1 MRLLARPPSVLAATL
16 LLACA
21 SGPRSSDALPEG
33 PPSQLGDEDAQAGA
47 AESPPAAE
55 ASLPRPENTI
65 YRDELLRATAGGKP
79 AYLLRELAPEP
90 YRPRG
95 AREGWVIGSVFPSDP
110 GLCAPGCD
118 LMPGDIILTVNGSPL
133 ERPEQ
138 LSELISQLESMTS
151 LDVRLV
157 RDGKLHERSYDI
169 VDQPRGG

>member
-1 MRLLARPPSVLAATL
+1 MRSLALVTSLLAASSS
-16 LLACA
+16 LACA
-21 SGPRSSDALPEG
+21 SGPRSAEPLPEG
-33 PPSQLGDEDAQAGA
+33 PPNQLGQDDPHASA
-47 AESPPAAE
+47 AEVPPSEEVAA
-55 ASLPRPENTI
+55 ARPENTI

-95 AREGWVIGSVFPSDP
+95 AREGWIIGSVFPSDP

-138 LSELISQLESMTS
+138 LSELISQLESMTT
-151 LDVRLV
+151 LEVRA
-157 RDGKLHERSYDI
+157 
-169 VDQPRGG
+169 